1 MPYKDEMVD
10 VARLV
15 TGLLRGG
22 HELEWV
28 EFKQNNGDPAEIGQY
43 ISAIANSAALH
54 GESAGFMVWGV
65 DDATH
70 TIVGT
75 TFSPKTARKGNQ
87 LLEIWLAHLLN
98 PRVDFR
104 FHEGVIDGRR
114 VVVLWIPCA
123 TVAPVCFEGDEYIRI
138 GSSKTRLRG
147 HFDKEKK
154 LWQRFTRLSFEDGI
168 AKVDATA
175 EDVLRLLAHEAYF
188 DLIDQPVPGSPQAIC
203 SRLEEEELVRRNP
216 SGGFDIT
223 NLGAIAFARHL
234 KPLGLDRKAVRLI
247 IYSGEA
253 RYEPT
258 RELAVTDGY
267 ASGFK
272 RLLEYLD
279 ALLPSNEVVEK
290 ALRTPV
296 AMYPPLALR
305 ELVANALI
313 HQDFGLTGT
322 GPMVEVFSGRVEITN
337 PGRPLIDPQRFLD
350 ATPRSRNEK
359 LAALL
364 RRFGICEERGSG
376 IDKVVRQ
383 AEVYQLPP
391 PDFRVSDEHTV
402 AVLYAPR
409 PFAQM
414 DRSERVRA
422 CYQHAGLQWIA
433 HRHLTNSSL
442 RDRFGISAAN
452 SAMASRIIGETL
464 DAELIKPDDPE
475 NRSRKHAR
483 YVPFWA

>member
-1 MPYKDEMVD
+1 MAYDEMVD

-15 TGLLRGG
+15 KGLLRGG
-22 HELEWV
+22 RELEWV

-54 GESAGFMVWGV
+54 GESAGFVVWGV
-65 DDATH
+65 EDGTH
-70 TIVGT
+70 TVTGT

-104 FHEGVIDGRR
+104 FHEGSVEGKR
-114 VVVLWIPCA
+114 VVVLEIPCA
-123 TVAPVCFEGDEYIRI
+123 MVAPVCFEGEEYIRI

-147 HFDKEKK
+147 HFEKEKK
-154 LWQRFTRLSFEDGI
+154 LWQRFVRLSFEAGLARAD
-168 AKVDATA
+168 VSA
-175 EDVLRLLAHEAYF
+175 EDVLRLLAYETYF
-188 DLIDQPVPGSPQAIC
+188 ELAGQPLPGSPEAIC
-203 SRLEEEELVRRNP
+203 SRLEEEDLVRTTP
-216 SGGFDIT
+216 SGRFDVT
-223 NLGAIAFARHL
+223 NLGAITFARDL
-234 KPLGLDRKAVRLI
+234 KPLGLDRKGVRLI

-253 RYEPT
+253 RYET
-258 RELAVTDGY
+258 TKEITGTDGY
-267 ASGFK
+267 AGGFAD
-272 RLLEYLD
+272 LLGYLD

-296 AMYPPLALR
+296 PMYPPLAVR

-313 HQDFGLTGT
+313 HQDFTLTGT
-322 GPMVEVFSGRVEITN
+322 GPMIEVFTGRIEISN
-337 PGRPLIDPQRFLD
+337 PGRPLIEPQRFLD
-350 ATPRSRNEK
+350 AAPRSRNEK

-364 RRFGICEERGSG
+364 RRLGICEERGSG

-402 AVLYAPR
+402 TVLYAPR
-409 PFAQM
+409 PFSRM
-414 DRSERVRA
+414 DRSERIRA

-433 HRHLTNSSL
+433 HKHLTNSSL

-464 DAELIKPDDPE
+464 DAGLIKLDDPE

-483 YVPFWA
+483 YVPYWA